1 MFLYLRHKVGL
12 KKRPID
18 RTDLIKTVS
27 DSIQAYWKMAHLP
40 TITRNNIQFRI
51 EKLITEYLKLMKD
64 VRQSQKNIEDRKKF
78 EERSKSLFDIASKE
92 IFREV
97 TTDRFRR
104 SLNIVDEVLKFYEDQ
119 KTERKMIIGA
129 LDEEYFLR

>member
-18 RTDLIKTVS
+18 NTDLIKTVS

-51 EKLITEYLKLMKD
+51 EKLITEYLKLMKYEGC
-64 VRQSQKNIEDRKKF
+64 QQTKS
-78 EERSKSLFDIASKE
+78 EEHQR
-92 IFREV
+92 
-97 TTDRFRR
+97 
-104 SLNIVDEVLKFYEDQ
+104 
-119 KTERKMIIGA
+119 
-129 LDEEYFLR
+129 

>member
-64 VRQSQKNIEDRKKF
+64 VNRQSQKNIEDRKKF
-78 EERSKSLFDIASKE
+78 EERSKKQEFVRHCIQGNL
-92 IFREV
+92 
-97 TTDRFRR
+97 
-104 SLNIVDEVLKFYEDQ
+104 
-119 KTERKMIIGA
+119 
-129 LDEEYFLR
+129 